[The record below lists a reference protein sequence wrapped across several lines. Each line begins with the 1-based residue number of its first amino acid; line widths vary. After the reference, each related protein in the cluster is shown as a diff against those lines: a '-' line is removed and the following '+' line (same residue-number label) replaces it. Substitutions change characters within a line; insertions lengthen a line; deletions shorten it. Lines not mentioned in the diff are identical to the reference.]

1 MSDFIFIGDY
11 IGITSNN
18 TTLFGIWTDRRD
30 KLSLFDFED
39 DVYGSRIIAG
49 GATP

>member
-30 KLSLFDFED
+30 KLSIFVFED
-39 DVYGSRIIAG
+39 NVFGSLIISG